1 MLRFDIPPVY
11 SNVARVEALFTTFS
25 YSLALF
31 FGFIWFIP
39 LIAIQSFVRGF
50 INPHKCFF
58 HLGVEKVLMKYNKAG
73 HKENAGAKMFAQKL
87 LFIASVVTMLLYF
100 NNSSL
105 VIFPL
110 SVITAFSILEW
121 AFSFCIACWAY
132 SIFYQIKGRF
142 SQNG

>member
-1 MLRFDIPPVY
+1 MLRFDVPPVY
-11 SNVARVEALFTTFS
+11 SNVARVEAFFTTIA
-25 YSLALF
+25 YALGII
-31 FGFIWFIP
+31 GFIWLIP
-39 LIAIQSFVRGF
+39 LVAVQSFIRGF

-58 HLGVEKVLMKYNKAG
+58 HLGVEKALCALKKEG

-87 LFIASVVTMLLYF
+87 LFIASIVTMLLYF